1 MIILITWPLRRGF
14 VTKINIFKTFYN
26 LRWVCYNLRQ
36 LFKFYNLRQPV
47 FTFYDSFGT
56 DCFLHFTTGLL
67 QFTTVITIYDKFIT
81 IYDSFYNLRQFLQFT
96 TAHRNAAHIRACPY
110 TRNSPF
116 FDFIFRFW
124 SCIRA
129 ALIFCPGYKAIFS
142 TWIECSISK
151 RGL

>member
-1 MIILITWPLRRGF
+1 MHNYFLIGKRLSLKRLLIILITWPLRRGF

-96 TAHRNAAHIRACPY
+96 TAQTLNCSNFLFVKI
-110 TRNSPF
+110 S
-116 FDFIFRFW
+116 
-124 SCIRA
+124 
-129 ALIFCPGYKAIFS
+129 FS
-142 TWIECSISK
+142 VFSNLSLQTIENRC
-151 RGL
+151 RWGGG